1 MTTSTPS
8 PFHFT
13 LKYTLKGPRSTRD
26 VIAARNEV
34 ALLGRPL
41 VPSLVLQWVTS
52 LHAPWEPRSPSL
64 LPAASLPW
72 SVCPLEAPGHPRYH
86 TCHSSSPLV
95 TRLPARLPVSQPL
108 PHPPVTPEFLC
119 GVGRTEGDG
128 PGGRDCSLAVGAR
141 RLCYWPHSSDFQA
154 H

>member
-34 ALLGRPL
+34 ALPGRPL
-41 VPSLVLQWVTS
+41 VLLLVLQWVTS
-52 LHAPWEPRSPSL
+52 LHAPWEPRLPSL

-72 SVCPLEAPGHPRYH
+72 STWAPGYPRYH

-95 TRLPARLPVSQPL
+95 TRLPTRLPVSQPL
-108 PHPPVTPEFLC
+108 PSPPITLEFLC
-119 GVGRTEGDG
+119 GVGKTEGDG
-128 PGGRDCSLAVGAR
+128 SGGRDWSRAVGAR
-141 RLCYWPHSSDFQA
+141 QLCYWPHSSDFQA